1 MRVLPGSAQ
10 RLSLPALLLLCLL
23 SGCSD
28 DSKETPEVPVDREL
42 SQPLPIDSS
51 PNSVPKPPPIPGVI
65 LYGLGCQPSELAVG
79 VVTDV
84 IFSCIVASE
93 SGWLPPSLT
102 LFEVDERGAELAEV
116 ASMFDDGR
124 EPDVVSGDAVY
135 TARVASLSL
144 SASSDA
150 HSLRHR
156 STVVRDGA
164 VVHSPIHIL
173 KTSRAPTG
181 LATSNQKQIVT
192 DRGSGAS
199 MVANE
204 LLLALKSG
212 VSEARITEILRS
224 VDGQVIGTIPGG
236 TLQVRIGGE
245 GTSATV
251 LRAVHQLQG
260 YPETDYAEPNFI
272 DEVGDTPGDV
282 PGG

>member
-1 MRVLPGSAQ
+1 MRVLPGNGE
-10 RLSLPALLLLCLL
+10 RLSLLTLVLLCHL

-28 DSKETPEVPVDREL
+28 DPKETPEVPVDPEP
-42 SQPLPIDSS
+42 SQAVSVESS
-51 PNSVPKPPPIPGVI
+51 PNTVPQPPPLPGVI
-65 LYGLGCQPSELAVG
+65 LYELGCQPSELAPG
-79 VVTDV
+79 VVSDV
-84 IFSCIVASE
+84 TFSCIVASE
-93 SGWLPPSLT
+93 SGWRPPSLT

-124 EPDVVSGDAVY
+124 DPDVVSGDAVY
-135 TARVASLSL
+135 TARVGSLSV

-150 HSLRHR
+150 QSLRHR
-156 STVVRDGA
+156 ATVVRDGA

-173 KTSRAPTG
+173 KTSKAPTG
-181 LATSNQKQIVT
+181 LAPSHLKQTVT
-192 DRGSGAS
+192 DPESGAS
-199 MVANE
+199 MVSNE

-236 TLQVRIGGE
+236 ILQVRIGGE

-251 LRAVHQLQG
+251 LRAVQQLQS
-260 YPETDYAEPNFI
+260 YPETSYAEPNFI
-272 DEVGDTPGDV
+272 DEVGDAPGDV